1 MAKAY
6 LSLGT
11 NIGEKTANLQHAL
24 ELLKKSPAIQI
35 KRVSS
40 IYETDP
46 VGYEEQDNFY
56 NIVISIETTYTAEEL
71 LDFCLA
77 AEIELG
83 RVRLF
88 KWGPRLIDID
98 LLTYE
103 NETRE
108 TEKLTLP
115 HPYMTERA
123 FVMIPFMEIAPED
136 AAPFLLKE
144 KIAAQNIYQ
153 TDLQLKW

>member
-11 NIGEKTANLQHAL
+11 NIGERRVNLQHAL
-24 ELLKKSPAIQI
+24 DLLGDSPVIQI
-35 KRVSS
+35 KQVSS

-46 VGYEEQDNFY
+46 VGYEEQDTFY
-56 NIVISIETTYTAEEL
+56 NIVIEIETTYTPEQL
-71 LDFCLA
+71 LEFCLA

-98 LLTYE
+98 LLTYGK
-103 NETRE
+103 ETRK
-108 TEKLTLP
+108 TENLILP
-115 HPYMTERA
+115 HPHMTERA
-123 FVMIPFMEIAPED
+123 FVMIPFMEIAPEE
-136 AAPFLLKE
+136 AAHFLQKE
-144 KIAAQNIYQ
+144 KIASQNIYQ